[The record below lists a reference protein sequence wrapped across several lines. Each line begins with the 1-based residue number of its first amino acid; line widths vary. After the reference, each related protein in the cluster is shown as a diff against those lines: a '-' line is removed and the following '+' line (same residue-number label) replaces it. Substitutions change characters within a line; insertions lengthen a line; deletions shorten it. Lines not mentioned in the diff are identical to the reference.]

1 MHLKNLVVVNLV
13 LLLFASTAHAVSPRL
28 RGSSTSLDKQ
38 MNMARR
44 LHFPLIKTLADIE
57 RMHRHHELF
66 QLPDQGEGFYLD
78 GVCELDKRHCHL
90 YAMARAPVIKFISI
104 IGREY
109 LHKFGKRLKVTS
121 LTRTLWYQK
130 TLQRR
135 NANAA
140 PVSRAA
146 HRTGAAIDISYKEMT
161 IDEINWIRNRLRRLE
176 QEKILE
182 ATEERFQ
189 ACFHVMV
196 FRE

>member
-1 MHLKNLVVVNLV
+1 MHLKNLVIGAIGLFLV
-13 LLLFASTAHAVSPRL
+13 SARAEAVSL
-28 RGSSTSLDKQ
+28 RGSSESLDKQ
-38 MNMARR
+38 MAMARR

-66 QLPDQGEGFYLD
+66 QLPEQGEGFYLD
-78 GVCELDKRHCHL
+78 GVCELDKNHCHL
-90 YAMARAPVIKFISI
+90 YAMARAPVVKFISI
-104 IGREY
+104 IGRDF
-109 LHKFGKRLKVTS
+109 LNKFGKRLKVTS

-130 TLQRR
+130 MLQHR

-140 PVSRAA
+140 ALSRTA

-161 IDEINWIRNRLRRLE
+161 MDEMNWMRRRLKRLE
-176 QEKILE
+176 EEKMLE